1 MSKNFCHAI
10 NYGFLSL
17 RYPNEYPQVMV
28 NPEDVSDYASRSGD
42 CYVNGQVQ
50 VINTAMNDS
59 NELSTQSST
68 VTVSCDCNDPENYN
82 FKDEG
87 KF

>member
-1 MSKNFCHAI
+1 MI
-10 NYGFLSL
+10 D
-17 RYPNEYPQVMV
+17 PQ
-28 NPEDVSDYASRSGD
+28 DVSNYASRSGD
-42 CYVNGQVQ
+42 CFITEQVQ
-50 VINTAMNDS
+50 YSTLMNTYS
-59 NELSTQSST
+59 NEYSMDST